1 MVCRWLAIRLEI
13 MAAFIVFLTAIFCVM
28 STEIDY
34 LKTHITSSLVGLAIS
49 YALNVSCL
57 LALIL
62 TIPMTSDDDVNVNT
76 AVGYFV

>member
-1 MVCRWLAIRLEI
+1 
-13 MAAFIVFLTAIFCVM
+13 M